1 MAWCAE
7 RDNSVQRELADKG
20 AVRGSCLARGA
31 RVRQQGQWCWR
42 GARRCT
48 LLSLHHHIL
57 LLIILQLN
65 ATEIICA

>member
-42 GARRCT
+42 GP
-48 LLSLHHHIL
+48 LHVAVLASSHPL
-57 LLIILQLN
+57 ADN
-65 ATEIICA
+65 TAAERD